1 MTPQRIIERLARRD
15 AAPVGGA
22 ARARFGGDRG
32 RPLHPRGRA
41 PIPAAVLLALV
52 EREEGLGLL
61 LTQRTA
67 HLMDHPGQVS
77 FPGGRV
83 EPEDR
88 DPTHTA
94 LRETEE
100 EIGLAREKVEVL
112 GLLDPYHT
120 STGFTVT
127 PVVGLVR
134 PPFRLT
140 LDSFEVA
147 EAFEVP
153 LEFLMKPANRRR
165 ERRVHDGVEYEYDV
179 FVHEGHVIWGATA
192 GMIVGFCDLLSDS

>member
-1 MTPQRIIERLARRD
+1 MTPQWIIERLARRD
-15 AAPVGGA
+15 TAPGGEV
-22 ARARFGGDRG
+22 ARARFGDDRG
-32 RPLHPRGRA
+32 RPSHPRRRA
-41 PIPAAVLLALV
+41 SIPAAVLLVLV
-52 EREEGLGLL
+52 ERDAGLGLI

-67 HLMDHPGQVS
+67 HLVDHPGQVS

-83 EPEDR
+83 EPKDR
-88 DPTHTA
+88 DPMHTA

-140 LDSFEVA
+140 LDSFEVE

-153 LEFLMKPANRRR
+153 LEFLMEPVNRRR

-179 FVHEGHVIWGATA
+179 FVHEGRIIWGATA